1 MPNPT
6 ISSLTLPVKNPS
18 TGEVTN
24 VTYNLPS
31 GGSGSGDMMASTYDP
46 NGAVATAGGI
56 ADYVDDA
63 IDTAIT
69 SALTASY

>member
-1 MPNPT
+1 VTITSIAGGHRVTITDEDHPT
-6 ISSLTLPVKNPS
+6 GQSFDVMD
-18 TGEVTN
+18 GA
-24 VTYNLPS
+24 
-31 GGSGSGDMMASTYDP
+31 GSGDMLAATYDP
-46 NGAVATAGGI
+46 NGDVATAGGI